1 MSRTSGTTPS
11 FPKASRRSS
20 SIGLIIGID
29 PGTRVT
35 GYALVEG
42 GNSSPPACR
51 LAGEIRPNPSW
62 PLSRRLAAV
71 FDGLD
76 RIIADHRPLE
86 MAVED
91 VFFAKNARSA
101 LALGHV
107 RGVALLAAARHGL
120 EVSTYSANAIKK
132 SVVGYGRASKEQV
145 GRMVC
150 SLLAIR
156 EAPGPDVTDALA
168 CAICHL
174 NNSGTAKKIAAALA
188 KERTR
193 DDRPA

>member
-1 MSRTSGTTPS
+1 MSGTTPS
-11 FPKASRRSS
+11 SRKVSRGRSR
-20 SIGLIIGID
+20 IGLIIGID
-29 PGTRVT
+29 PGSKVT

-42 GNSSPPACR
+42 GNPSRPVCR
-51 LAGEIRPNPSW
+51 LAGEIRPNPAW
-62 PLSRRLAAV
+62 PLARRLAAV

-76 RIIADHRPLE
+76 RIIAENRPQE

-132 SVVGYGRASKEQV
+132 SVVGYGRASKDQV
-145 GRMVC
+145 GQMVC

-156 EAPGPDVTDALA
+156 EVPGRDVTDALA
-168 CAICHL
+168 CALCHI
-174 NNSGTAKKIAAALA
+174 NTSGTARKIQAAL
-188 KERTR
+188 
-193 DDRPA
+193 DRNGPPGNGR